1 MAFDLK
7 DESQVKEYIDNLG
20 IEYRFGCYKEK
31 KPEVCHL
38 LADFFESIKKDFK
51 KAGNI
56 YKTNCDEYNYGR
68 SCYRF
73 ASYKLMGK
81 GQQKL
86 DIDSAYE
93 YYRKG
98 CDLGVPESCMNA
110 GLMCIANGPHAK
122 KGCEGNN
129 PFCCY
134 YIGGLYIPGLPEA
147 NIEKDMTK
155 ARVYSEKGCEL
166 GNLYACINVS
176 QMYKKGDGVQKDEQK
191 AEMFRK
197 RAQELQDQ
205 VVKQQQPLNF
215 QQGI

>member
-51 KAGNI
+51 KAGNFI
-56 YKTNCDEYNYGR
+56 R
-68 SCYRF
+68 QI
-73 ASYKLMGK
+73 LMGK

-122 KGCEGNN
+122 KVKDFKKGLEHLDKGCEGNN